1 MALYIGVMSGTS
13 LDGLDIALVE
23 LSTRIGLLATHY
35 IPMPDAL
42 RAELLGLCAS
52 GPDEIARAAIA
63 EHHWATLAAQGVNT
77 LLAQQSLTPEAIRA
91 IGSHGQTIRHEP
103 ARGFTV
109 QIGNPALLAEL
120 TGISVV
126 SDFRRRDVAA
136 GGQGAPLVPAFHEA
150 LFEERNSAALKSS
163 AVLNIGGFS
172 NLSLIEPGKSV
183 SGFDC
188 GPGNVL
194 LDAWIH
200 DQRGETYDRNGQW
213 AASGQVEP
221 TLLQALLGDP
231 FFRTT
236 GPKSTGREVFN
247 LNWLKQHLGRL
258 PAFKPENVQATLLE
272 LTAQTIIASLTGAQ
286 AGTQELLVCGGG
298 AHNEALMNR
307 LGQLLPGATVAST
320 ASHGVDPDWVEA
332 MAFAWLAHCC
342 LAGIPT
348 NRPSVTGARGL
359 RVLGAIYPA

>member
-13 LDGLDIALVE
+13 LDGMDIALVE
-23 LSTRIGLLATHY
+23 LGASITLLATHY
-35 IPMPDAL
+35 TPMPEGL
-42 RAELLGLCAS
+42 RSDLLQLCAS
-52 GPDEIARAAIA
+52 GPDEVARSAIA
-63 EHHWATLAAQGVNT
+63 ENHWAGLAAQGVND
-77 LLAQQSLTPEAIRA
+77 LLAQQELAPERIRA

-103 ARGFTV
+103 AQGWTV

-150 LFEERNSAALKSS
+150 LFTHNTANR

-172 NLSLIEPGKSV
+172 NLSLITTENPV
-183 SGFDC
+183 AGFDC

-194 LDAWIH
+194 LDAWI
-200 DQRGETYDRNGQW
+200 QEERGELYDRSGQW
-213 AASGQVEP
+213 AASGNVEP
-221 TLLQALLGDP
+221 LLLEALLRDP
-231 FFRTT
+231 FFQTQ

-247 LNWLKQHLGRL
+247 LKWLQHHLLAL
-258 PAFKPENVQATLLE
+258 PTFTAENVQATLLE
-272 LTAQTIIASLTGAQ
+272 LTALTIVQSLQTAQ
-286 AGTQELLVCGGG
+286 SCTDELLVCGGG
-298 AHNEALMNR
+298 AHNAALMAR
-307 LGQLLPGATVAST
+307 LKQLLPNTQVNST
-320 ASHGVDPDWVEA
+320 EARGVDPDWVEA

-342 LAGIPT
+342 LENIPT